1 MLWIVVRSV
10 EQFSSW
16 HISSQFC
23 GITLQSVT
31 ARLIESSKRA
41 FFCQRRQIAGS
52 ACGSRMHFVILSQI
66 LKNIQNSRGKNKNDS
81 RRNCAT
87 IIWKWAII
95 VHAMILITLFFI
107 FSSNPV
113 PGPPRSIKAV
123 VSGPGSVVVS
133 WLPPDRPNGLLV
145 QVFINFFILMGI
157 QMTDTCMSLE
167 YHIVGIGC

>member
-1 MLWIVVRSV
+1 M

-23 GITLQSVT
+23 AITLQSVT
-31 ARLIESSKRA
+31 ARLIESSKRLSFVREDKLPDPPVA
-41 FFCQRRQIAGS
+41 A
-52 ACGSRMHFVILSQI
+52 ACILSYYRKSSRI
-66 LKNIQNSRGKNKNDS
+66 FKTAEEKTRTIQGETVPRLFENEQSS
-81 RRNCAT
+81 
-87 IIWKWAII
+87 
-95 VHAMILITLFFI
+95 ILITLFLI
-107 FSSNPV
+107 FSANPV

-157 QMTDTCMSLE
+157 QMTADLYES
-167 YHIVGIGC
+167 